1 MSIPIPIYQV
11 DAFASNLFGGNPAA
25 VCPLTD
31 WLDSHVM
38 QEIAAENNLAETAF
52 FVADGDRF
60 GLRWFTPL
68 NEVDLCG
75 HATLA
80 AGFVVLDMLR
90 PEARSVAFETRSGT
104 LTVSREA
111 AGFSMDLPTI
121 PSVPCWPPDAL
132 VDGLRAVPVET
143 RLATNGN
150 FMAVFADEATIAA
163 LDPDMGRLASLH
175 PGGVIATAPADS
187 RTDGMKVDF
196 VSRFFAP
203 SHGVPEDPV
212 TGSAHC
218 TLAPYWS
225 ARLGKRRLV
234 ARQISRRG
242 GDLVCEWQGDRTRL
256 EGQAV
261 LYLSGVLNIR
271 SG

>member
-1 MSIPIPIYQV
+1 MTIPIHQV
-11 DAFASNLFGGNPAA
+11 DAFTGALFGGNPAA
-25 VCPLTD
+25 VCPLD
-31 WLDSHVM
+31 AWLDAQVM
-38 QEIAAENNLAETAF
+38 QAIAAENNLAETAF
-52 FVADGDRF
+52 FVPEGDRF

-90 PEARSVAFETRSGT
+90 PEARAVTFETRSGT
-104 LTVSREA
+104 LTVAREA
-111 AGFSMDLPTI
+111 TGFSMDLPTI
-121 PSVPCWPPDAL
+121 PSGPCLAPDAL
-132 VDGLRAVPVET
+132 SGGLRAVPAET

-150 FMAVFADEATIAA
+150 FMAVFADETAVAA

-187 RTDGMKVDF
+187 RTGGMKVDF

-242 GDLVCEWQGDRTRL
+242 GDLVCEWQDDRTRL

-261 LYLSGVLNIR
+261 LYMSGALNIG
-271 SG
+271 SV